1 MPDQHETDQVDRG
14 AKKQGPDLIRIERQL
29 NAKARRDR
37 HRYRDE
43 CNPCPP
49 DRLASAQHFSAVELF
64 VREVERIDVER
75 TLDPGDLGV
84 VGDICRQVGGLP
96 LAIVLA
102 AGWIDV
108 LSLEE
113 IASELAQ
120 TSGLLT
126 SQSVVPPRHRSLIAV
141 VDESIDRRPLEE
153 QRVLA
158 RMSVFEGGF
167 DRASAKVVAG
177 ATLQSLASLIRA
189 SLVRHDPTSERYD
202 LHPLVR
208 ERAAARLEAWEE
220 TATIRATHR
229 DHYASYVSGWA
240 DAMAGRPK
248 PPGQREAVEA
258 LEREYGNVRD
268 AWLHAVATGDADAI
282 LAMAHTIAMYL
293 DHRSDLM
300 ECDRVLSAALD
311 SPSIAERH
319 RPRLWLHREYIRLQ
333 SGAID
338 PATCH
343 PHEALKV
350 IEAGGIDWRAPGE
363 IITAFLEFAAL
374 GRLEDAH
381 RRVQRLTAPDAD
393 APPFWRH
400 RGQML
405 LGFILAVKGKPEL
418 AVDAHR
424 QGMDEALDSGD
435 YSGAHV
441 LSTFLSLGLLRV
453 NRREAIAD
461 VLASVERGLALL
473 PHEQTEASLRLIRF
487 ILAVLDGED
496 VDALRVRLADPVFV
510 RILRENPH
518 LANLQAGAMGLAWG
532 AHGDRQAA
540 RRQRDLLDE
549 NVASGFFPESVLWAE
564 LGLALAAAAH
574 GALDDARAHAQNG
587 RSWEQR
593 AGLVTCEVDAVLRL
607 IEAVAARHQ
616 AGPGQSTHSV
626 DAAVAGPSLLST
638 LLRHS
643 AVARQLEHPTAT

>member
-1 MPDQHETDQVDRG
+1 
-14 AKKQGPDLIRIERQL
+14 
-29 NAKARRDR
+29 
-37 HRYRDE
+37 
-43 CNPCPP
+43 
-49 DRLASAQHFSAVELF
+49 
-64 VREVERIDVER
+64 
-75 TLDPGDLGV
+75 
-84 VGDICRQVGGLP
+84 VGGLP

-113 IASELAQ
+113 IAAELAQ

-126 SQSVVPPRHRSLIAV
+126 SESVVPPRHRSLIAV
-141 VDESIDRRPLEE
+141 VDESIDRRPLE
-153 QRVLA
+153 QQQVLA
-158 RMSVFEGGF
+158 RISVFEGGF

-177 ATLQSLASLIRA
+177 ATLPSLASLIRA
-189 SLVRHDPTSERYD
+189 SLVRHDPTRERYD

-208 ERAAARLEAWEE
+208 ERAAARLEASHES
-220 TATIRATHR
+220 ATTRAIHR
-229 DHYASYVSGWA
+229 DHYAGYVSGWA
-240 DAMAGRPK
+240 EAIAGRPL
-248 PPGQREAVEA
+248 PPGQREAIEA
-258 LEREYGNVRD
+258 LERDYGNIRD

-282 LAMAHTIAMYL
+282 VAMAHTIAMYL

-300 ECDRVLSAALD
+300 ECDRLLSAALD
-311 SPSIAERH
+311 SPSVAERH
-319 RPRLWLHREYIRLQ
+319 GPRLWLHREYIRLQ

-338 PATCH
+338 PATCRAH
-343 PHEALKV
+343 DALKS
-350 IEAGGIDWRAPGE
+350 IEAGGIDWRAAGE
-363 IITAFLEFAAL
+363 IITAFLEFAVL
-374 GRLEDAH
+374 GRLEDAFE
-381 RRVQRLTAPDAD
+381 RVQRLTAPDAD

-405 LGFILAVKGKPEL
+405 LGFILAVKGKPEA

-424 QGMDEALDSGD
+424 RGMDDALDSGD

-441 LSTFLSLGLLRV
+441 LSTFVSLGLLRA

-461 VLASVERGLALL
+461 VLTSAERGLALL

-496 VDALRVRLADPVFV
+496 LDALRVRLADPVFV

-540 RRQRDLLDE
+540 RRQRDHLDDD
-549 NVASGFFPESVLWAE
+549 VASGFFPESVLWAE

-574 GALDDARAHAQNG
+574 GALDDARAHAQAG

-593 AGLVTCEVDAVLRL
+593 AGLVTREVDAVLRL
-607 IEAVAARHQ
+607 IEALAAKHQ
-616 AGPGQSTHSV
+616 AGHGRTTHSL
-626 DAAVAGPSLLST
+626 DAGVAGPSLLST
-638 LLRHS
+638 VLRRS
-643 AVARQLEHPTAT
+643 AAARRLEPATAE